1 MTGTEPCVCGGLIV
15 ADPAAPGPAVLAH
28 GRSPRHEAWRL
39 GLDVV
44 EGVSGV
50 PTIDGKPT
58 WALVGAHRAKGA
70 A

>member
-1 MTGTEPCVCGGLIV
+1 MTRTEPCACGGTIT

-39 GLDVV
+39 WLDVV
-44 EGVSGV
+44 EGDRLL
-50 PTIDGKPT
+50 PTVDGKPT
-58 WALVGAHRAKGA
+58 WALVGAHRARGA